1 MRTKK
6 KQTGPTAATND
17 NAKSN
22 GVPSVGSPEFEL
34 RRREALQKLCKKYA
48 WVAQQNGY
56 VLRANPLKM
65 PAYQQWVFNRVC
77 AAEFGF
83 PYRTKQGHTKRWKPQ
98 DDIDETFIRY
108 HEPEYIEGDWREDPF
123 IIAERLEF
131 APAEPELTYDTDGC
145 RVLNLW
151 RAPPWKINTALPAPA
166 PLLDHVGYLLDGDSQ
181 AIEHVLDFI
190 AHLVQRPQE
199 RIAHALLL
207 TSEAKG
213 IGKSSLGKVIRALVG
228 ERNSRVA
235 QTKDLKG
242 QFDGWIVGK
251 LVVQVDEVYEGGN
264 WDLANKLKP
273 LITEPRVSVNVK
285 YGPQMEIENFAR
297 LVLFSNH
304 GAPINIEE
312 GDRRY
317 FVFKSNAQP
326 RNDGYYDKLYEFI
339 DDRDGMDAVYTF
351 FSQRDLS
358 RFNAFRRPPLTVAK
372 KEIIEDSVHP
382 LRTYVR
388 ECVESGYFAST
399 LTRQFTFDQLQRQ
412 LTKDGYGP
420 QARNARELGEALKAA
435 GVTSSRPTVKGKK
448 VRMYTLPVIGGPDHK
463 IPFDEV
469 L

>member
-1 MRTKK
+1 MRANKK
-6 KQTGPTAATND
+6 RTQHTTRVDKA
-17 NAKSN
+17 SLN
-22 GVPSVGSPEFEL
+22 GLPLEGSPEFKAK
-34 RRREALQKLCKKYA
+34 RRKALEQLCKKYA

-65 PAYQQWVFNRVC
+65 SAYPQWVFDRISS
-77 AAEFGF
+77 AEFGF
-83 PYRTKQGHTKRWKPQ
+83 PYRTEKGSARRWKPKS
-98 DDIDETFIRY
+98 DIDETFIRY
-108 HEPEYIEGDWREDPF
+108 HEPEYIEGDFRDDPF

-131 APAEPELTYDTDGC
+131 APGEPELTYDSDGC
-145 RVLNLW
+145 RALNLW
-151 RAPPWKINTALPAPA
+151 HSPPWKVRSELKDPA
-166 PLLDHVGYLLDGDSQ
+166 PLLDHIRYLLDENNE

-207 TSEAKG
+207 TSDAKG
-213 IGKSSLGKVIRALVG
+213 IGKSSLGKVICALVG

-251 LVVQVDEVYEGGN
+251 LVVQVDEVYEAGN

-326 RNDGYYDKLYEFI
+326 RDDAYYEQLYEFI
-339 DDRDGMDAVYTF
+339 DGRDGMDAVYTF
-351 FSQRDLS
+351 FCKRDLS
-358 RFNAFRRPPLTVAK
+358 RFNAFRRPPLTVGK

-382 LRTYVR
+382 LRTYV
-388 ECVESGYFAST
+388 FASVQSGHFAKA
-399 LTRQFTFDQLQRQ
+399 LTTQFTFDELQRQ
-412 LTKDGYGP
+412 LSKDGYGP
-420 QARNARELGEALKAA
+420 QARNNRELGEALKAA
-435 GVTSSRPTVKGKK
+435 GVTQSRPTIKGKK
-448 VRMYTLPVIGGPDHK
+448 VRMYSLPASASA
-463 IPFDEV
+463 IPYDAV